1 MSEATIQAR
10 LIDALAP
17 LVAEDSVLVN
27 DHNTPKAT
35 SRERSPWLIIETA
48 DGVRAET
55 PNFANVVVVYEPYIT
70 LLVFPRGA
78 ATEAAFLNEFQ
89 ALRQRVVAALMA
101 TGDVETV
108 ETVGGL
114 AVYFNI
120 NGLFQRLKAR
130 VVEYE
135 V

>member
-1 MSEATIQAR
+1 MSEATVQAR
-10 LIDALAP
+10 LVAALAP
-17 LVAEDSVLVN
+17 LVAEGSVLVN
-27 DHNTPKAT
+27 DHNTPKHT
-35 SRERSPWLIIETA
+35 SSERAPWLIIETA

-55 PNFANVVVVYEPYIT
+55 PNFANVSVVYEPYVA
-70 LLVFPRGA
+70 LVVFPRGG

-89 ALRQRVVAALMA
+89 ALRQQVVAALMA
-101 TGDVETV
+101 TEDVETV

-114 AVYFNI
+114 AIYFNT
-120 NGLFQRLKAR
+120 NGLIQRLKAR

>member
-1 MSEATIQAR
+1 MSEATVQAR
-10 LIDALAP
+10 LVDALAP
-17 LVAEDSVLVN
+17 LVAEGSVLVN

-78 ATEAAFLNEFQ
+78 ATEAAFLNGFQ

-114 AVYFNI
+114 AVYFNT

>member
-1 MSEATIQAR
+1 MSEATVQAR
-10 LIDALAP
+10 LVDALAP
-17 LVAEDSVLVN
+17 LVAEGSVLVN

-55 PNFANVVVVYEPYIT
+55 PNFANVVVVYEPYVA

-114 AVYFNI
+114 AVYFNT

>member
-27 DHNTPKAT
+27 DHNTPKST

-55 PNFANVVVVYEPYIT
+55 PNFANVIVVYEPYVA
-70 LLVFPRGA
+70 LVVFPRGG

-89 ALRQRVVAALMA
+89 ALRQRVIAALMA
-101 TGDVETV
+101 TEDVENV

-114 AVYFNI
+114 AIYFNT
-120 NGLFQRLKAR
+120 NGLIQRLKAR

>member
-10 LIDALAP
+10 LAAALGP
-17 LVAEDSVLVN
+17 LVAEGSVLVN

-48 DGVRAET
+48 DGIKAET
-55 PNFANVVVVYEPYIT
+55 PNFANVVVVYELYVA
-70 LLVFPRGA
+70 LVVFPRG
-78 ATEAAFLNEFQ
+78 EAKEKTFMDEFQ
-89 ALRQRVVAALMA
+89 VLRQQVIAALMA
-101 TGDVETV
+101 ADDVEAV

-114 AVYFNI
+114 ALYFNT
-120 NGLFQRLKAR
+120 NGLIQRLRAR